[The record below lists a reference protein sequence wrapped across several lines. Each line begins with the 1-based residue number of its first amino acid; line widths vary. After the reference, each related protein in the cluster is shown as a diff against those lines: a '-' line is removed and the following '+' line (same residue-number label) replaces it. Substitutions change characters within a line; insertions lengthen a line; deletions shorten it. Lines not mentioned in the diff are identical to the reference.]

1 MNYKV
6 KKLMSAN
13 IILTS
18 ACNSRCVSCDY
29 WKIPSEYLDVKDA
42 FKFFDYISEYG
53 NESIVITGGE
63 PTLHPSFSEIVKV
76 AKKKYG
82 FIVILST
89 NGSTINNVFDDVK
102 DYIDSYCISFDG
114 KDEIEYKNIRGIDNY
129 KNIIKSIRHIKGYND
144 NIQVW
149 LSCLIQKNNFR
160 HLEQIYFNGLSSG
173 ADGIFFNVPEIKNQ
187 CFGREHEINN
197 KNDLLLENCEIND
210 LRSIIEQLLIKD
222 MDNGF
227 LCQSEDAVYKFV
239 DYFEIMAEKKSPQE
253 RRCYVPYNTITLT
266 EKGNI
271 RPCFYLNE
279 ELTMAS
285 ENPINSQ
292 FMLSIREKLDKS
304 SVYREQCNYC
314 CQFNS

>member
-114 KDEIEYKNIRGIDNY
+114 KDEIEYKNIRG
-129 KNIIKSIRHIKGYND
+129 
-144 NIQVW
+144 
-149 LSCLIQKNNFR
+149 
-160 HLEQIYFNGLSSG
+160 
-173 ADGIFFNVPEIKNQ
+173 
-187 CFGREHEINN
+187 
-197 KNDLLLENCEIND
+197 
-210 LRSIIEQLLIKD
+210 

-292 FMLSIREKLDKS
+292 FMLSIRDKLDKS